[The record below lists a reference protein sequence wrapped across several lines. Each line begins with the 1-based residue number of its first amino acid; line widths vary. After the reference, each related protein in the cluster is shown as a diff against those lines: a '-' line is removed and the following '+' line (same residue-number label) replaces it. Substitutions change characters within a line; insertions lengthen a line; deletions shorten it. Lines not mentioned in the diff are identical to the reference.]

1 RGQALLLPQRDRL
14 LQPASRV
21 REGQGRHA
29 GGTAGEGWPSRR
41 GGTRSALPARRV
53 DDYSTARAR
62 QLSPPRDD
70 AGEQLPTS
78 PHWARGP
85 DAVVGHGRTRRQHAG
100 SEAGGDAALVVARTR
115 DAEAVRVEA
124 PRERRNFRPVREL
137 RVHGQRSVRVRKG
150 GGILFWPVS
159 TYLHRRC

>member
-29 GGTAGEGWPSRR
+29 GGTVGEGSPSRR
-41 GGTRSALPARRV
+41 GGTRSSLPARRV

-70 AGEQLPTS
+70 AGEQLPAS

-85 DAVVGHGRTRRQHAG
+85 DTVVGDGRTRRQHAG
-100 SEAGGDAALVVARTR
+100 SEAGGDAALVVAPKKEERG
-115 DAEAVRVEA
+115 VRGA
-124 PRERRNFRPVREL
+124 
-137 RVHGQRSVRVRKG
+137 GAG
-150 GGILFWPVS
+150 GGENFFPGA
-159 TYLHRRC
+159 R